1 MTRCLDGPPRV
12 ALCTDCHLCHL
23 TLWFSLP
30 AAGTVC
36 EWREEMD
43 AVVLRFCFCFLKMI
57 SFRISFVCHSVLLS
71 WVQFVIRYLL
81 RQCIFC
87 MRDSPVFV
95 CKLGFKNIFRI
106 AFSNEGTLKFLSFP
120 GGTFLSFFLPSRE
133 RVVFFF
139 FCDWFIYTCVHFVL
153 FRVSSWASGP
163 SFPTPQS

>member
-1 MTRCLDGPPRV
+1 
-12 ALCTDCHLCHL
+12 
-23 TLWFSLP
+23 
-30 AAGTVC
+30 
-36 EWREEMD
+36 MD

-133 RVVFFF
+133 RVVSFFVT
-139 FCDWFIYTCVHFVL
+139 DL
-153 FRVSSWASGP
+153 FTLVCTSYFSECLHGCLALLFPPRSPSARPVTFHLDYITRHPSSPLLRSISWPVTS
-163 SFPTPQS
+163 TVQSS